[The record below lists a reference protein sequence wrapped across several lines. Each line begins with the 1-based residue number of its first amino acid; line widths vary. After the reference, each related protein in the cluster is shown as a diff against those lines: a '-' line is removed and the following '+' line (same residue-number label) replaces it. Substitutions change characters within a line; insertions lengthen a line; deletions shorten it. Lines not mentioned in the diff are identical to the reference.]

1 MKSKISFFNTNI
13 YAKNIKLFWPV
24 WLGYWIALML
34 MMPVRIWFGFRKTSD
49 SIIIYGKMYEE
60 NYLRVLYEAMRMDV
74 HIILIACLVIV
85 CATCVFGYLFN
96 ARNANMIHAF
106 PVSRLELYC
115 TNAITGLSF
124 MCVPQIISFIASI
137 IVCICFGETRV
148 VYLAVWLVMVLA
160 ITFFLYAVALVSV
173 MCTGHIIAA
182 VPIFAVFSF
191 GYIVIRYTVTKVIEF
206 FAYGVNNL
214 SDISNGKLNWLS
226 PLYYINYKVNINMIK
241 DSKSD
246 MVLGLDYT
254 GLPVIASFFAVGI
267 MVYIA
272 AFMLY
277 KRRQIECAGDFIAF
291 DIVKPI
297 FRWGCGC
304 IGSMIAALAI
314 YEVFTDS
321 DFKIKDSFF
330 FLMTI
335 VLGIIL
341 FYILDMFVQK
351 NFRVITKRR
360 NKECVV
366 YVGCMFLLLCCLR
379 FTGKYIENDIPL
391 NDEVKECY
399 ISLTYP
405 IKIEG
410 DKINDIVAIQKSL
423 VNDEKYMRQVKSS
436 YTRNVIIKY
445 VLKNG
450 KNVERNYTVP
460 MTDKT
465 IKSVFH
471 DIYKYES
478 DSSNLE
484 KYLLSNNKEKCF
496 FKATT
501 GVISVSDTDN
511 DTVGTR
517 KFTAAQS
524 QAIYEAFVKDIE
536 DGNVLPLYVQ
546 DPEKLAMKKYNNN
559 TYIITEDEVK
569 GYAYWMELDFILD
582 DYRDYT
588 DSYIDMN
595 GYTDETGVS
604 KSTSERVYLS
614 DYASVYKNVL
624 EKNFILDENCKNVM
638 QALID
643 TGVVS
648 NIDELH
654 KISEENE

>member
-13 YAKNIKLFWPV
+13 YTKNVKLFWPI
-24 WLGYWIALML
+24 WLGYWIVLML
-34 MMPVRIWFGFRKTSD
+34 MMPVRIWFGFRKTSE

-74 HIILIACLVIV
+74 HIILIAGIVIV

-96 ARNANMIHAF
+96 ARNANMMHAF

-124 MCVPQIISFIASI
+124 ICVPQIISFIVSI
-137 IVCICFGETRV
+137 IVCISFGETRV
-148 VYLAVWLVMVLA
+148 VYLAVWLAMVLA
-160 ITFFLYAVALVSV
+160 ITFFLFAVALVSV
-173 MCTGHIIAA
+173 MCTGHMIATA
-182 VPIFAVFSF
+182 PIFAVFSF
-191 GYIVIRYTVTKVIEF
+191 GYIVIRYAVTKVVEF

-214 SDISNGKLNWLS
+214 SDIRNGKLNWLS
-226 PLYYINYKVNINMIK
+226 PLYYIGYKVDINMIK
-241 DSKSD
+241 DSKND
-246 MVLGLDYT
+246 RVLGLDYT
-254 GLPVIASFFAVGI
+254 GMPVIASFFAVGI
-267 MVYIA
+267 IIYIV

-297 FRWGCGC
+297 FRWGGGC
-304 IGSMIAALAI
+304 IGSMIAALTI
-314 YEVFTDS
+314 YEIFTDS
-321 DFKIKDSFF
+321 DFKIKESLFF
-330 FLMTI
+330 FMTI
-335 VLGIIL
+335 AIGIIL

-366 YVGCMFLLLCCLR
+366 YVGCMVLLLCGLR
-379 FTGKYIENDIPL
+379 FTGKYIQNDIPL

-399 ISLTYP
+399 ISFTYP

-410 DKINDIVAIQKSL
+410 DKINDIIAIQNSL
-423 VNDEKYMRQVKSS
+423 INDEKYMRQVKST
-436 YTRNVIIKY
+436 YTRNIIIKY
-445 VLKNG
+445 VLNNG
-450 KNVERNYTVP
+450 KKVERNYTVP

-484 KYLLSNNKEKCF
+484 KYLLSNDMKKCF
-496 FKATT
+496 SKATT
-501 GVISVSDTDN
+501 GVISVSDTEN
-511 DTVGTR
+511 ESVGTR
-517 KFTAAQS
+517 KLTAAQS
-524 QAIYEAFVKDIE
+524 QEIYEAYVRDIE

-546 DPEKLAMKKYNNN
+546 DPETIAMKKYDNG
-559 TYIITEDEVK
+559 TYVITEDEVK
-569 GYAYWMELDFILD
+569 GYAYWMELDFLLD

-595 GYTDETGVS
+595 GYTDQTEVS
-604 KSTSERVYLS
+604 KSTTERVYLS
-614 DYASVYKNVL
+614 DGASVYKNVL
-624 EKNFILDENCKNVM
+624 EKNLIIDENCKNVM

-643 TGVVS
+643 SGVVS
-648 NIDELH
+648 GIDELH
-654 KISEENE
+654 KISEDNE